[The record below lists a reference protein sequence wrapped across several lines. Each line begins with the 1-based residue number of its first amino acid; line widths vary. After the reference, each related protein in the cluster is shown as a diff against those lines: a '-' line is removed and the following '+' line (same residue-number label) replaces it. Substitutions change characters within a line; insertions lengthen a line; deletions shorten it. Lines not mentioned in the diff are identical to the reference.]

1 MNKKEGIIIIKI
13 ASTPFKKQVDWR
25 RNKVLE
31 LLVQGQNQY
40 DIAEALQ
47 ISQPTISRDVQYLRS
62 RAKEEIKLHINE
74 KLPEEYQLCI
84 TGINEV
90 LKIAWY
96 MANKLPQD
104 NRLKLQALSLA
115 NDCYKYKMDLL
126 TNASVLSDA
135 IKFVGGSKE
144 KLEVVNRDTILEK
157 RREDNITDKNNRN
170 DIQGSSED
178 TTRNNIRSARTTN
191 QTF

>member
-135 IKFVGGSKE
+135 IKFVEGSKE
-144 KLEVVNRDTILEK
+144 KLEVVSQ
-157 RREDNITDKNNRN
+157 
-170 DIQGSSED
+170 DISLV
-178 TTRNNIRSARTTN
+178 
-191 QTF
+191 

>member
-62 RAKEEIKLHINE
+62 RARDEIKLHINE

-135 IKFVGGSKE
+135 IKFVEGSKE
-144 KLEVVNRDTILEK
+144 KLEVVSQ
-157 RREDNITDKNNRN
+157 
-170 DIQGSSED
+170 DISLV
-178 TTRNNIRSARTTN
+178 
-191 QTF
+191 

>member
-1 MNKKEGIIIIKI
+1 MVRINLSAEDKQEGIIIRKTN
-13 ASTPFKKQVDWR
+13 STSFKKQVDWR

-40 DIAEALQ
+40 DIAEVLQ

-62 RAKEEIKLHINE
+62 KAKEEIKLHINE
-74 KLPEEYQLCI
+74 KLPEEYQRCL
-84 TGINEV
+84 TGINQV
-90 LKIAWY
+90 LKIAWD

-135 IKFVGGSKE
+135 IKFVENSRD
-144 KLEVVNRDTILEK
+144 KLETVKSDTRLEE
-157 RREDNITDKNNRN
+157 RLEDNIIGK
-170 DIQGSSED
+170 E
-178 TTRNNIRSARTTN
+178 
-191 QTF
+191 